1 MGVTIHYSGRLP
13 DMSRLPQLTAAIRD
27 AARQRDWPYQLVDER
42 ILGTAEI
49 LVIRPLGPPQIVQ
62 MDDGAE
68 IEIEDI
74 GADYQSYPVDD
85 RWRGVIV
92 MPPDS
97 EPLWLTFGRD
107 GTLISYQA
115 SAESYRQP
123 GNYLAVTDLYTKT
136 QYAGVQ
142 VHIGVCELL
151 LLSRGYGVELEVLDE
166 GGYWE
171 TGDRVLLERK
181 LGFLDSAIR
190 QVGEQVGARMTGE
203 AGSEATPEIEI
214 GKQLS
219 QPLPDWRRDWGVSAN
234 EN

>member
-13 DMSRLPQLTAAIRD
+13 DMTRLPQLVAAIRD

-49 LVIRPLGPPQIVQ
+49 LVIYPPGPPQIVQ
-62 MDDGAE
+62 IDGSE
-68 IEIEDI
+68 IEIKDI
-74 GADYQSYPVDD
+74 NAGYESYPVDD
-85 RWRGVIV
+85 RWRGIIV
-92 MPPDS
+92 MPPDC

-115 SAESYRQP
+115 SAESYKQP

-136 QYAGVQ
+136 QFAGVNA
-142 VHIGVCELL
+142 HIGVCEML
-151 LLSRGYGVELEVLDE
+151 LLSKGHGVELEVLDE
-166 GGYWE
+166 GEYWE
-171 TGDRVLLERK
+171 TGDRALLERK

-190 QVGEQVGARMTGE
+190 QVGERVGEMIASD
-203 AGSEATPEIEI
+203 ADSEATPKIDI
-214 GKQLS
+214 GKQIS
-219 QPLPDWRRDWGVSAN
+219 RPLPDWRRDWGVSAN